1 MSDIS
6 HLIKLLQ
13 SDDDK
18 KRFEACE
25 ELRTSQSLLPQEAL
39 DALAIAKNDKN
50 PDVANAARKTLEF
63 HTAIKDVGPAV
74 TRSDSSSRKSTL
86 LQLTLYLVMI
96 ATIILSVWIRM
107 IGAGWLLFLF
117 FIPLVI
123 VSVIHF
129 ATHVNA
135 IRKIP
140 VMKPHYIFLILSSN
154 LFFFLGYTLQVD
166 TGDTSGGLA
175 LALFFK
181 EYFNF
186 IPRFLRIHS
195 SEESK
200 FMLISLCSL
209 IAVIA
214 SWFFLIPGKYFLKES
229 NSRN

>member
-63 HTAIKDVGPAV
+63 HTAIKDVDPAV

-129 ATHVNA
+129 VTHINA